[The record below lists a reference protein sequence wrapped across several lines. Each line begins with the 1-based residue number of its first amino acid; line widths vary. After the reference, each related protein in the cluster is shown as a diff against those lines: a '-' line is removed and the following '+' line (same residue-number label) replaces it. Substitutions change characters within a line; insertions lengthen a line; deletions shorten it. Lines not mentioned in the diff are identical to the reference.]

1 MSCLEFRRKAAS
13 RFGDDL
19 KCARYSV
26 ERPSVTF
33 ELLVSK
39 PADEFADKLPIVSNI
54 DSASRALLES
64 IHSFS
69 LGGGPNVGFQ
79 MAMVGDVDRAREQV
93 LKVLGDIDVFPQSN
107 RGLRRDIDQNVN
119 VAVGAMVAARVRA
132 EQRRMRD
139 ATRATRPH
147 SPAIWR

>member
-1 MSCLEFRRKAAS
+1 MNSLTSSPLS
-13 RFGDDL
+13 R
-19 KCARYSV
+19 
-26 ERPSVTF
+26 
-33 ELLVSK
+33 
-39 PADEFADKLPIVSNI
+39 ISN
-54 DSASRALLES
+54 SASRALLES

-93 LKVLGDIDVFPQSN
+93 LKVLGNIHVFPQSN

-139 ATRATRPH
+139 ATRAQRDLVLPQFGDDFLAVHNGEIIMETTKITEALSAPRRP
-147 SPAIWR
+147 PRAAQDA

>member
-1 MSCLEFRRKAAS
+1 
-13 RFGDDL
+13 
-19 KCARYSV
+19 
-26 ERPSVTF
+26 
-33 ELLVSK
+33 
-39 PADEFADKLPIVSNI
+39 
-54 DSASRALLES
+54 
-64 IHSFS
+64 
-69 LGGGPNVGFQ
+69 VGFQ

-139 ATRATRPH
+139 ATRANATSFSRNLAMISWRFIMAKLSWKPRRSQRPLSAPHRPTR
-147 SPAIWR
+147 AAQYARR